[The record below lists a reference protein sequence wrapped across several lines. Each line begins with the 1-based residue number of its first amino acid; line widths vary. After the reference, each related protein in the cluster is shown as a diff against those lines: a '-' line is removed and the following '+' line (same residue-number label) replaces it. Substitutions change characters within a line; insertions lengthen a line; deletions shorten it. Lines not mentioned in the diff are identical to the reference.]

1 MITLGIEIMHVWE
14 AQFWEQSNVIWVLK
28 LWEVTYLG
36 SEDIMSMRMWFLC
49 SSIKN
54 TLLYISEIRMN
65 FGRGNGAAWGRFGLM
80 RDIQWSWRAT
90 LPRIFFSPRFLAIL
104 TFLAPWCFIILK
116 LTLPWKTKFLRGLN
130 FGTHFAIQLFA
141 WPAQVDTPWLLRTPA
156 LRMRLSSTLPELP
169 SVQTL
174 HFLYTQLFFSW
185 KLDHSKYK
193 IEGGIFFNQQI
204 CQASLSL
211 TSTL

>member
-1 MITLGIEIMHVWE
+1 MIMYVWE
-14 AQFWEQSNVIWVLK
+14 AQFWEQSNVVWVLK

-116 LTLPWKTKFLRGLN
+116 LTLPWKPKFWEAWILAHISQSSCLHGRPRSILRGCCAL
-130 FGTHFAIQLFA
+130 QLCA
-141 WPAQVDTPWLLRTPA
+141 CASPQLSPSCQVYK
-156 LRMRLSSTLPELP
+156 
-169 SVQTL
+169 
-174 HFLYTQLFFSW
+174 LYTFFTHNSFSLENW
-185 KLDHSKYK
+185 TTASMKLRVVFSSISRYVKQVCHWR
-193 IEGGIFFNQQI
+193 
-204 CQASLSL
+204 A
-211 TSTL
+211 